1 MWKTQHFS
9 MVTACKKDLFST
21 FPFRQNDDERMAGDS
36 LFCWISGIIGTSEKK
51 GGFRMPQSEME
62 AFIQLQNEVIESKGH
77 LEVAS
82 QCFMIEQMSRCP
94 KAMSSQ

>member
-1 MWKTQHFS
+1 

-51 GGFRMPQSEME
+51 GAP
-62 AFIQLQNEVIESKGH
+62 
-77 LEVAS
+77 
-82 QCFMIEQMSRCP
+82 
-94 KAMSSQ
+94 

>member
-1 MWKTQHFS
+1 
-9 MVTACKKDLFST
+9 
-21 FPFRQNDDERMAGDS
+21 MALDS
-36 LFCWISGIIGTSEKK
+36 LFCWISGIIGTSKKK
-51 GGFRMPQSEME
+51 GGSQMPQSEME
-62 AFIQLQNEVIESKGH
+62 AFIQLQNEVIESKGQ

>member
-1 MWKTQHFS
+1 MHPEQLHGELIHMIMGLSGEQANNCPHFFRIAACMWKTQHFS

-51 GGFRMPQSEME
+51 GDP
-62 AFIQLQNEVIESKGH
+62 
-77 LEVAS
+77 
-82 QCFMIEQMSRCP
+82 
-94 KAMSSQ
+94 